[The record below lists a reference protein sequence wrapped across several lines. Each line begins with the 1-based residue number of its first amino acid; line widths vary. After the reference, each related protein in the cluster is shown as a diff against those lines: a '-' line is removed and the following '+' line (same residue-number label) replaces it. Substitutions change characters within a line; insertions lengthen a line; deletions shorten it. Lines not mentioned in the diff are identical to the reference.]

1 MKNKFSA
8 IVFFSLIVLTSC
20 TSTAALVPGQRK
32 IISKNIYTEYM
43 NIADAYYS
51 MEKFDK
57 AIVYY
62 KNCLRDKSFTNS
74 ANYKLGLC
82 YVKTSKWSEAEDIFK
97 SLLKKDPENG
107 TLQSSLAYIYCMD
120 NETDKAIELYS
131 KLIQSYPENSSY
143 LENYIA
149 VLIQAEKLDEASAKM
164 GILKEKFPDSSKI
177 TTIQEEIKKQTED
190 NNQSANDSSEV
201 ETK

>member
-1 MKNKFSA
+1 MKNKFTA

-20 TSTAALVPGQRK
+20 KSTVALVPGQKK

-62 KNCLRDKSFTNS
+62 KNCLNDKAFYNS

-82 YVKTSKWSEAEDIFK
+82 YVKTSKWNDAEDIFK

-107 TLQSSLAYIYCMD
+107 TLQSSLAYIYCMK
-120 NETDKAIELYS
+120 NETEKAIDLYS
-131 KLIQSYPENSSY
+131 KLVQAYPENSSY

-149 VLIQAEKLDEASAKM
+149 VLIQTEKYGEATVQM
-164 GILKEKFPDSSKI
+164 NILKDKFPDSTKL
-177 TTIQEEIKKQTED
+177 TKIQEEIKKQTESD
-190 NNQSANDSSEV
+190 NQSADASNEL
-201 ETK
+201 ETE